1 MQQNQEKYIATKWLV
16 YDLCHS
22 PSTEFP
28 SSPLCPLPFKHP
40 LTWGNFYI
48 TISGLM
54 DSMPN
59 IEAIGTNL
67 LKTIQSPSNANNNLS
82 SIIKLYIE
90 FSLWGNKTDLSIM
103 TYNNQTL
110 DDVQQSTESSVDKMA
125 GNILGND
132 TNKLL
137 MWIDS
142 LQREQ
147 IDIVLDNAG
156 FELFGDLC
164 LGEILCWSGAAG
176 SVTFHQKCIPWFVSD
191 VRERDM
197 VFLLDTLCENEAL
210 KDLGK
215 LWKKRFED
223 GTFKRTDHKFWSTGY
238 GFSEMNRVFPELY
251 QALRNSSLVVFKGD
265 LNYRKLV
272 NDRVWEYDTRF
283 LSALEGFKP
292 APVCALRTCK
302 SDSLAGCDKER
313 VENVVEQDK
322 NALFT
327 GKYAVISF
335 TK

>member
-1 MQQNQEKYIATKWLV
+1 MYRKIYEAFSQSTGLQDYDYFTTEKQQ
-16 YDLCHS
+16 
-22 PSTEFP
+22 
-28 SSPLCPLPFKHP
+28 
-40 LTWGNFYI
+40 
-48 TISGLM
+48 GLM

-67 LKTIQSPSNANNNLS
+67 LTTIQSSNDTAKLS
-82 SIIKLYIE
+82 NIIKLYIE

-110 DDVQQSTESSVDKMA
+110 SEVQTSTESSVDKMSE
-125 GNILGND
+125 NILGND
-132 TNKLL
+132 TEKLL

-142 LQREQ
+142 LKLEP

-164 LGEILCWSGAAG
+164 LGEILCWSGKAS
-176 SVTFHQKCIPWFVSD
+176 SVTFHQKSIPWFVSD

-197 VFLLDTLCENEAL
+197 EFLLDTLCENEVL
-210 KDLGK
+210 KELGN

-223 GTFKRTDHKFWSTGY
+223 GTFKRTEHKFWSTGY
-238 GFSEMNRVFPELY
+238 GFSEMKQVSPELY
-251 QALRNSSLVVFKGD
+251 QTLRNSSLVCFKGD
-265 LNYRKLV
+265 LNYRKLS
-272 NDRVWEYDTRF
+272 NDRVWEYDIKF

-313 VENVVEQDK
+313 VENVVKEDE